1 MYSYYKNNN
10 YYNNNET
17 AFRCEMRVLA
27 MAVCYTHILVWALL
41 LSCSCQALVIP
52 LTTPTLCSTT
62 NVRDPQRR
70 NQHHQYSSRL
80 VCWASTDPSIDDDEI
95 LFGDNDISPITES
108 SPPKPVIPPPP
119 LLGIGGKDG
128 FFYDVNKLK
137 RNLIQETVKNYKA
150 ELWDLLGT
158 ASMTLVEDK
167 LAALVQAN
175 PISTMTDSN
184 LLDRAEWCV
193 AVKSIQPANVLF
205 DTKRFEW
212 QKTSAAKR
220 QEAGAAETAF
230 SRNAR
235 KYFLEDLDENESPF
249 VIDETLFLG
258 GLFAR
263 ERTYNV
269 TALTRTKLDLDITQV
284 KWNVVGKTLLSRQY
298 QPQSRKIQAVQIL
311 YVDSDLLIS
320 AEQGLDKPYTIY
332 TKSPEWTARAQR
344 IKRKL
349 RLLRAVLSRV
359 KGYAVG
365 AMSLRKVAIN
375 AGLKIIQ
382 SKLIEQVEEPKPP
395 NLMMVEIKGEGTTS
409 LKVLKLG
416 DAGGDDAWEGE
427 DDPYVHLSADERQD
441 LLKQMNVKELD
452 EAGKEQQRKAEK
464 EKKRVILERK
474 RIFKKPD
481 IS

>member
-1 MYSYYKNNN
+1 VTTITTKPH
-10 YYNNNET
+10 NEP
-17 AFRCEMRVLA
+17 ASLGEMRVLA
-27 MAVCYTHILVWALL
+27 MEVCSAHIIFWATASL
-41 LSCSCQALVIP
+41 LSSCQALVIP
-52 LTTPTLCSTT
+52 PTKPTLFSTDLR
-62 NVRDPQRR
+62 NRQRR
-70 NQHHQYSSRL
+70 SHHHHQQISLL
-80 VCWASTDPSIDDDEI
+80 VCWATTDPSIDDDEI
-95 LFGDNDISPITES
+95 LFGDMSPTAEP
-108 SPPKPVIPPPP
+108 PPKPALPPPP

-158 ASMTLVEDK
+158 PSASMTLVEDK

-205 DTKRFEW
+205 DSTRFEW
-212 QKTSAAKR
+212 QKAAKR
-220 QEAGAAETAF
+220 QQAGAAETAF

-235 KYFLEDLDENESPF
+235 QYFLEDLEANESPF
-249 VIDETLFLG
+249 VMDETLFLG

-263 ERTYNV
+263 ARTYNV
-269 TALTRTKLDLDITQV
+269 TALTRTKLDLDITKVQ
-284 KWNVVGKTLLSRQY
+284 WNVFGKRLLCRQY
-298 QPQSRKIQAVQIL
+298 PPQSRKIQAVQIL

-349 RLLRAVLSRV
+349 RLLGAVLSKI
-359 KGYAVG
+359 KGYAGG
-365 AMSLRKVAIN
+365 AMKLRKVAIT
-375 AGLKIIQ
+375 AVIKTIQ
-382 SKLIEQVEEPKPP
+382 SKLFEQVEEPKPP
-395 NLMMVEIKGEGTTS
+395 NLMMVEIKGEGKTS

-416 DAGGDDAWEGE
+416 DSGGDDAWEGE
-427 DDPYVHLSADERQD
+427 DDPYVHLSADERQVMM
-441 LLKQMNVKELD
+441 KQMNVKELD
-452 EAGKEQQRKAEK
+452 MAGKEQQRKAEK

-481 IS
+481 ST